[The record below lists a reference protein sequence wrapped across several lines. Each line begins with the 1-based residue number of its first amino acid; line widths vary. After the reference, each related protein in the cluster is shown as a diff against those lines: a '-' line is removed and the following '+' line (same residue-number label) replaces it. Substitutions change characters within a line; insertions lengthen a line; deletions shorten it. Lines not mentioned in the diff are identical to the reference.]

1 VLYPTQVSLETLV
14 PCLLNVLSVQTR
26 EEALAQSAGTGSEN
40 IGVSWG
46 RHAVELGV
54 ARMTAL
60 GLDGRD
66 PFAATCTG
74 TINTGTTNTGITNS
88 TGVHAGA
95 GAGGVRSAAK
105 ESFVTFS
112 RHVVS
117 GTGNS
122 ISTVNDTSARNTTV
136 KIGF

>member
-60 GLDGRD
+60 GQDGRD

-74 TINTGTTNTGITNS
+74 TTNTGITNS
-88 TGVHAGA
+88 TGIHA

-105 ESFVTFS
+105 ESLVTFS

-122 ISTVNDTSARNTTV
+122 ISTANDTSARNTTV

>member
-74 TINTGTTNTGITNS
+74 TTNTGITNS
-88 TGVHAGA
+88 TVIHAGA

-122 ISTVNDTSARNTTV
+122 ISTVNNTSARNTTV